1 MPERQQDRPSEMIG
15 ISFFTI
21 KQNSTYFSDV
31 GINRRDLPRNQGRLK
46 WNQGDS
52 SDRFHFESFSP
63 DSKHNCPVFIT
74 TLIARKGYPIIS
86 GWSGTAHPVSS
97 TGIHTISG
105 VSVFSGGSRAVSS
118 SHNPKC
124 LSILWMIGPS
134 VMNAIIFMGPMH
146 AGHINGSSFQI
157 FLIQSHHVRD
167 GTYQRRRS
175 PLIYHQFTSSSTS
188 VHLWLFLSLEYQF
201 RFRTHADSVHGGG
214 KLRYSMKPR
223 HAKLTVNSSHT
234 KSLIG

>member
-21 KQNSTYFSDV
+21 KQNSSYFSDV

-105 VSVFSGGSRAVSS
+105 VSVCFIRSPVCWCSYRFSWLWSCLFSTFISRIRFLSS
-118 SHNPKC
+118 FFH
-124 LSILWMIGPS
+124 LWPYFLCCFRCWLQISPLFPRSFWSVQPYWDIPYWS
-134 VMNAIIFMGPMH
+134 VMELFPFWGIYCLALPAWPLSFSSIRK
-146 AGHINGSSFQI
+146 NG
-157 FLIQSHHVRD
+157 
-167 GTYQRRRS
+167 
-175 PLIYHQFTSSSTS
+175 
-188 VHLWLFLSLEYQF
+188 
-201 RFRTHADSVHGGG
+201 
-214 KLRYSMKPR
+214 
-223 HAKLTVNSSHT
+223 
-234 KSLIG
+234 